1 MKYESKIIDTG
12 AAASA
17 FLEENFFI
25 TFGEEAPA
33 ELKDYCY
40 TIEKNKVSEDIA
52 VGDKLSIDGTSYAIT
67 AVGAI
72 VTQNLENLGHITVR
86 FDGNDTAEQSGTLH
100 VEVAESIELDSGS
113 TLSIG

>member
-1 MKYESKIIDTG
+1 MKYESKVIGTG

-17 FLEENFFI
+17 FLEEDFFI

-40 TIEKNKVSEDIA
+40 IIEKNRVSEEITA
-52 VGDKLSIDGTSYAIT
+52 GDKLSIDGTSYEIT
-67 AVGAI
+67 AVGDI
-72 VTQNLENLGHITVR
+72 VSKNLENLGHITVR
-86 FDGNDTAEQSGTLH
+86 FDGKDTAEQSGTLH
-100 VEVAESIELDSGS
+100 VEVADSIELDSGS